1 MAGVIT
7 ILAFVPVQGWRA
19 SVYEGLEE
27 ERLKTTDERVR
38 LVSEVLSNIKIVKLY
53 GWESAFKK
61 SILAVRNA
69 ELGILRK
76 LGIVEAIMSL
86 VFASSSIIVSFVTFT
101 VYVTVGHGALTPKVV
116 FVSITLFEMLHGPV
130 ARLAEV

>member
-7 ILAFVPVQGWRA
+7 ILAFVPIQAWRA

-27 ERLKTTDERVR
+27 DRLKTTDERVR
-38 LVSEVLSNIKIVKLY
+38 LISEVLSNIKIVKLY

-69 ELGILRK
+69 ELKILK
-76 LGIVEAIMSL
+76 KIGTVEAIMSL
-86 VFASSSIIVSFVTFT
+86 VFASSSVIVSLVTFT
-101 VYVTVGHGALTPKVV
+101 VYVTLGRGVLTPKVV
-116 FVSITLFEMLHGPV
+116 FVSITLFDMLHGPV